1 MDENSGQV
9 EKTVEMIDF
18 VFPHLIDIGTKHGPD
33 FTFKRPGGDPDGN
46 CLLMCF
52 RAPVMIRT
60 VSGEERAEAGDC
72 IVHDPA
78 FPMWHTAIPELSH
91 GFSNDWIYVAP
102 AVVIPVLDELAI
114 PRNVLLP
121 TGNPGLLEEPLRRIR
136 AEMEKDDGCSE
147 RIIRDTLYRML
158 AEVRRSVREYRK
170 QRDTMTDAERRRYA
184 EFVRIR
190 ERILAEPEKE
200 YAIRDLAARASLSPE
215 RFAVLYRKFFHA
227 SPLAEVLDARLV
239 KARRLLKT
247 TTFQIKEIASQCG
260 WRDEHYFARLFRQK
274 TGATPGEFRRPR
286 PKSGS

>member
-1 MDENSGQV
+1 MDENSGEV
-9 EKTVEMIDF
+9 EKTVEMIPF

-33 FTFKRPGGDPDGN
+33 FTFERPKGDPDGN

-60 VSGEERAEAGDC
+60 VSGKERAETGDC

-78 FPMWHTAIPELSH
+78 FPMWHAAIPELPH
-91 GFSNDWIYVAP
+91 GFSNDWIYVSP
-102 AVVIPVLDELAI
+102 TVMVPVLDELAV

-136 AEMEKDDGCSE
+136 SEMETDDGCSE
-147 RIIRDTLYRML
+147 RIVRDTIFRML
-158 AEVRRSVREYRK
+158 AEVRRSAREYRK
-170 QRDTMTDAERRRYA
+170 LRDIMTDAERRRHA

-200 YAIRDLAARASLSPE
+200 YTIRELAARANLSPE

-227 SPLAEVLDARLV
+227 SPLAEILDARLI

-247 TTFQIKEIASQCG
+247 TTFQIKEIAGECG

-274 TGATPGEFRRPR
+274 TGITPGEFRRPR
-286 PKSGS
+286 PDSES